1 MKPRK
6 PLRILH
12 LRTVRGTGGGP
23 DKTVLKSCEYLANHG
38 LVADALYMLDRR
50 SDTGRLQDQARELG
64 VRLIAAM
71 EDSPI
76 SPATVR
82 LLHRTLGRGRYDI
95 VHTHEYKSNA
105 LAQLMRPLHSV
116 TVVATAH
123 GYNRTTLREAVY
135 YGVERAIFRHVAAVV
150 TPNRAMY
157 DLVRRLGV
165 PASRVHVIHNG
176 IITAGLAPPQPHT
189 RSRRVHLLYLGRLSR
204 EKDPQNAIHAL
215 DRLVRDGH
223 DAELALAGDGP
234 QRDDVQRLA
243 EKLRLTDRVRLLGFV
258 GDVMPL
264 LGNADILV
272 SPSRTECMPNAIL
285 EAMWARVPV
294 AATDVGGVGEMVRDD
309 AEALLCPPRDPGAL
323 ADAVADLITDE
334 PLARRLA
341 GHAHRRLM
349 NEFTFEKRMERMLE
363 LYQRLIHAKR

>member
-23 DKTVLKSCEYLANHG
+23 DKTVLRSCRHLADRG
-38 LVADALYMLDRR
+38 LVADAFYMLDRR
-50 SDTGRLQDQARELG
+50 SDTGRLQDQARQLG

-76 SPATVR
+76 SPATIR
-82 LLHRTLGRGRYDI
+82 SLHTTLRRGRYDI
-95 VHTHEYKSNA
+95 IHTHEYKSNA
-105 LAQLMRPLHSV
+105 LAQLMRPWHSF

-135 YGVERAIFRHVAAVV
+135 YGLERAIFRHVATVV
-150 TPNRAMY
+150 APNRAMY
-157 DLVRRLGV
+157 DLARRLGV

-176 IITAGLAPPQPHT
+176 IVTADLTPPRRHD
-189 RSRRVHLLYLGRLSR
+189 RSPRVQLLYLGRLSR
-204 EKDPQNAIHAL
+204 EKDPQNAVHAL
-215 DRLVRDGH
+215 ARLVSDGH

-234 QRDDVQRLA
+234 ERDDVIALA
-243 EKLRLTDRVRLLGFV
+243 DRLRLTDRVRLLGFV

-272 SPSRTECMPNAIL
+272 SPSRTECMPNTIL

-309 AEALLCPPRDPGAL
+309 TEARLCPPRDPDAL
-323 ADAVADLITDE
+323 ARAVAELITDE

-341 GHAHRRLM
+341 DNAHRRLI